1 MYFALVL
8 FLLFIIELGYFR
20 LADKFNII
28 DRPNERSSHTQI
40 TLRGGGVIFYFGVLL
55 FFLFSKGVYPWFF
68 AGLTL
73 ITGISFID
81 DIKSVSQGVRLIIH
95 FTALLF
101 LFYGL
106 GLFALPIWGVL
117 LLLIVATGVINAYNF
132 MDGINGI
139 TGGYSLVLLLGLT
152 YVNTVVE
159 TFVHPYLL
167 YAMLAAVMVFNFF
180 NFRVKA
186 RCFAGDVGS
195 VGMAFILLFL
205 IGRLMWVTQDLSW
218 ILFLVVYGVD
228 SVLTIIHRLLLKEN
242 IGLPHRKHAYQIMA
256 NELGRSHVGVSL
268 FYMVLQ
274 GGLIVGFLAIPS
286 VYRWSYVL
294 GSILLLSLAYI
305 LFMKKYFKLHQQ

>member
-8 FLLFIIELGYFR
+8 FLLLIIELGYFR

-81 DIKSVSQGVRLIIH
+81 DIKSVSQGVRLIVH

-132 MDGINGI
+132 MD
-139 TGGYSLVLLLGLT
+139 
-152 YVNTVVE
+152 
-159 TFVHPYLL
+159 
-167 YAMLAAVMVFNFF
+167 
-180 NFRVKA
+180 
-186 RCFAGDVGS
+186 
-195 VGMAFILLFL
+195 
-205 IGRLMWVTQDLSW
+205 
-218 ILFLVVYGVD
+218 
-228 SVLTIIHRLLLKEN
+228 
-242 IGLPHRKHAYQIMA
+242 
-256 NELGRSHVGVSL
+256 
-268 FYMVLQ
+268 
-274 GGLIVGFLAIPS
+274 
-286 VYRWSYVL
+286 
-294 GSILLLSLAYI
+294 
-305 LFMKKYFKLHQQ
+305 